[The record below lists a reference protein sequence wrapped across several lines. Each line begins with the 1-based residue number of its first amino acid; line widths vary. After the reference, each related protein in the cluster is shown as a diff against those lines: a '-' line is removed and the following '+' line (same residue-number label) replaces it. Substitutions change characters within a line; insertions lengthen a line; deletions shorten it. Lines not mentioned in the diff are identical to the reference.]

1 MTLGLTGATS
11 GAGYVLVI
19 TGVTELF
26 GSVVDPDPASASFT
40 AGTDTTR
47 PTVLAASAPAQ
58 SLACDVS
65 SPAPCQ
71 RSQLTVTFSEPM
83 TQGTGAGGASNTAAY
98 SLKDASGVATSVSS
112 CSALDARNT
121 ATSGSVTCVL
131 ARPVAAGS
139 YTLTI
144 GSSSAPTDVA
154 GNALS
159 PASVTVSFR

>member
-1 MTLGLTGATS
+1 MTLGLGSATS
-11 GAGYVLVI
+11 GAGYVLVV

-26 GSVVDPDPASASFT
+26 GSIVDPDPASASFT
-40 AGTDTTR
+40 AGADTTR
-47 PTVLAASAPAQ
+47 PTLLAASAPAQ
-58 SLACDVS
+58 SLACDVA

-83 TQGTGAGGASNTAAY
+83 TQGTGAGGASNTVAY
-98 SLKDASGVATSVSS
+98 ALKDGAGANASISS